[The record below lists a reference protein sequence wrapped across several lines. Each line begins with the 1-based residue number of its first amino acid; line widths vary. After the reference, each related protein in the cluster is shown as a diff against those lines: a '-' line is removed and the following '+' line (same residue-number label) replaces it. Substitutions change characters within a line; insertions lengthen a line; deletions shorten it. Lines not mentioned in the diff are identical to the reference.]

1 MSDGW
6 GDASGIEGNYED
18 TDSAENTN
26 ETSETNDTSERAE
39 TAETNVSTGTSETNS
54 PTEANETND
63 VSETGETSETNET
76 TEAPGLNGTTE
87 TKETAGTNKT
97 KTNIK
102 DQWNGRTIYIPD
114 DILDNLEDT
123 YLESQLKL
131 RRTGQDEFKKN
142 RHFYPL
148 LVQFGL
154 EALADAEVEEIQARL
169 SDIHD
174 E

>member
-1 MSDGW
+1 MTDGW

-18 TDSAENTN
+18 EDDEADSSNVSEVN
-26 ETSETNDTSERAE
+26 ETSETSSSTE
-39 TAETNVSTGTSETNS
+39 TPEPNA
-54 PTEANETND
+54 
-63 VSETGETSETNET
+63 TNET
-76 TEAPGLNGTTE
+76 S
-87 TKETAGTNKT
+87 KTNKT

-102 DQWNGRTIYIPD
+102 DEWNGRTIYIPD
-114 DILDNLEDT
+114 GILGEMEDT

-131 RRTGQDEFKKN
+131 RKAGQDEFKKS

-154 EALADAEVEEIQARL
+154 EALSEADADEIQTRL
-169 SDIHD
+169 SHLGG

>member
-1 MSDGW
+1 MTEGW

-18 TDSAENTN
+18 EDDEVDS
-26 ETSETNDTSERAE
+26 SETREVNE
-39 TAETNVSTGTSETNS
+39 TAETDSSTETPESNSTIETSGTSE
-54 PTEANETND
+54 
-63 VSETGETSETNET
+63 
-76 TEAPGLNGTTE
+76 
-87 TKETAGTNKT
+87 T

-102 DQWNGRTIYIPD
+102 DEWNGRTIYIPD
-114 DILDNLEDT
+114 GILDEMEDT

-131 RRTGQDEFKKN
+131 RKAGQDEFKKN

-154 EALADAEVEEIQARL
+154 EALADADAEEIQSRL
-169 SDIHD
+169 SNLGN

>member
-6 GDASGIEGNYED
+6 GDASGIEGNYGDSEEEG
-18 TDSAENTN
+18 TDGTSGGSERT
-26 ETSETNDTSERAE
+26 ETSS
-39 TAETNVSTGTSETNS
+39 STKTRETNS
-54 PTEANETND
+54 PTETKK
-63 VSETGETSETNET
+63 TS
-76 TEAPGLNGTTE
+76 
-87 TKETAGTNKT
+87 

-102 DQWNGRTIYIPD
+102 DEWNGRTIYIPD
-114 DILDNLEDT
+114 GILDDMEDI

-131 RRTGQDEFKKN
+131 RKAGRDEFKKN

-154 EALADAEVEEIQARL
+154 EALSDAGVDEIQARL
-169 SDIHD
+169 SDLGD

>member
-1 MSDGW
+1 MTDGW

-18 TDSAENTN
+18 EDDEGDSSEVSEVNEPEEPRSSTETPESNATIETNGTN
-26 ETSETNDTSERAE
+26 E
-39 TAETNVSTGTSETNS
+39 
-54 PTEANETND
+54 
-63 VSETGETSETNET
+63 
-76 TEAPGLNGTTE
+76 
-87 TKETAGTNKT
+87 TNKT

-102 DQWNGRTIYIPD
+102 DEWNGRTIYIPD
-114 DILDNLEDT
+114 DILGDMEDT

-131 RRTGQDEFKKN
+131 RKAGRDEFKKN

-154 EALADAEVEEIQARL
+154 EALSEADADEIRTRL
-169 SDIHD
+169 SKLGD

>member
-18 TDSAENTN
+18 DDEEESNEMNETVETSSSSETQETNSSSRTN
-26 ETSETNDTSERAE
+26 ETRE
-39 TAETNVSTGTSETNS
+39 
-54 PTEANETND
+54 
-63 VSETGETSETNET
+63 
-76 TEAPGLNGTTE
+76 
-87 TKETAGTNKT
+87 T

-102 DQWNGRTIYIPD
+102 EEWNGRTIYVPD
-114 DILDNLEDT
+114 EILDELEDT

-131 RRTGQDEFKKN
+131 RKAGQDEFKKN

-154 EALADAEVEEIQARL
+154 EALSDADDDEIQTRL
-169 SDIHD
+169 AEISD